1 MKESSPMPLTLWQV
15 SLLLTFNIYYIFN
28 VLNDVKY
35 NKIDT
40 LSYIPVKYIEDIAS
54 SMFKVTK
61 EYILANI

>member
-1 MKESSPMPLTLWQV
+1 MPLTLWQV
-15 SLLLTFNIYYIFN
+15 SLLLTFNIYYIFK

-61 EYILANI
+61 DYILANI